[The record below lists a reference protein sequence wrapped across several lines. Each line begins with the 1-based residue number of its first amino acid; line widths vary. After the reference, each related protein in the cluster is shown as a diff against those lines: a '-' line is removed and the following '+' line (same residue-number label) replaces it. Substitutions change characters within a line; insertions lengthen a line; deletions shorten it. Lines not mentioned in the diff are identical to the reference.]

1 MSSNISPKAVISPNA
16 KIGDGCKIFPFVYIE
31 DDVVIGDDCIIFP
44 FVSILNGTRM
54 GKKNKIH
61 HGSVIAALPQDFC
74 FKGEATEVIIG
85 DENVIRENV
94 VINRAT
100 HQGGQT
106 VIGSRNFLME
116 GAHISHDTKV
126 GDSCVFG
133 YGTKIAGDCIIDNGV
148 IFSSSVIENAG
159 TRVGTYAMIQA
170 GTTFSKDVPPYIIAG
185 GNPVVYGGV
194 NSTMCK
200 AHGIDEKVIKH
211 IANAYRLVF
220 HGQTSV
226 FDACM
231 QVDEQVPDSPE
242 IRNVVE
248 FIRATDQGIICKM

>member
-1 MSSNISPKAVISPNA
+1 MRCSSKLLEVVLMAKA
-16 KIGDGCKIFPFVYIE
+16 KRLE
-31 DDVVIGDDCIIFP
+31 D
-44 FVSILNGTRM
+44 
-54 GKKNKIH
+54 
-61 HGSVIAALPQDFC
+61 
-74 FKGEATEVIIG
+74 
-85 DENVIRENV
+85 
-94 VINRAT
+94 
-100 HQGGQT
+100 
-106 VIGSRNFLME
+106 
-116 GAHISHDTKV
+116 
-126 GDSCVFG
+126 
-133 YGTKIAGDCIIDNGV
+133 
-148 IFSSSVIENAG
+148 
-159 TRVGTYAMIQA
+159 
-170 GTTFSKDVPPYIIAG
+170 IIAG